1 MNAVLSCLNRGGGQ
15 FLMLQ
20 QIIITSEYKS
30 QHSTFQQVKQGT
42 LVCGKWITSEP
53 RNCSFYPWGCK
64 EQVGQ
69 GTPRISR
76 IQEHI
81 IPSQGQFH
89 LSTHVSYNVIGF
101 CVYMPRCAKG
111 RKALDQKIISISS
124 RMCLVIYISHDSVF
138 NVSSPGN
145 LLKLQ
150 IFRLHLRPKSGTL
163 GRSPDNQ
170 FS

>member
-1 MNAVLSCLNRGGGQ
+1 
-15 FLMLQ
+15 MLQ
-20 QIIITSEYKS
+20 QINITSEYKS
-30 QHSTFQQVKQGT
+30 QQSTLQQVQQGT
-42 LVCGKWITSEP
+42 LLCGVWITSEP
-53 RNCSFYPWGCK
+53 RNCSFYPQGCK

-81 IPSQGQFH
+81 VASRGQFH
-89 LSTHVSYNVIGF
+89 LPTHVSYDVLGF
-101 CVYMPRCAKG
+101 CAYMPRCAKG
-111 RKALDQKIISISS
+111 RKALDQKTTSISS
-124 RMCLVIYISHDSVF
+124 RMCLVIYISHDSVL

-145 LLKLQ
+145 SLKLQ

-163 GRSPDNQ
+163 GRSPVNR